1 LAKCI
6 VLDSSDWP
14 PGFMK
19 LSENGAALAR
29 TGVQHKESHHWVGEY
44 CEVESLY
51 QNLCVRVQYASH
63 KWMTSL
69 SWSELLRYN
78 LVFIRL
84 MYWLGMDGLLEQSS
98 VLNTVLFSLS
108 SPVTSM
114 VTCCL
119 QMW

>member
-1 LAKCI
+1 
-6 VLDSSDWP
+6 
-14 PGFMK
+14 MK

-29 TGVQHKESHHWVGEY
+29 KRGPTQGKPPLGGEY

-51 QNLCVRVQYASH
+51 QHFCVKVQYASH

-69 SWSELLRYN
+69 SWSELSRYN

-98 VLNTVLFSLS
+98 VLNTVLFS
-108 SPVTSM
+108 
-114 VTCCL
+114 
-119 QMW
+119 